1 MNGYVVLGAGDKAS
15 LTVHALH
22 LLEDTILFYEKPRS
36 KGETK
41 HGVTVDDQ
49 LPRIDDLLIV
59 SGIGKDTRH
68 KRDLIQ
74 QLEKEAEYYG
84 TAYMW
89 DKIRHPSS
97 IVVDPCSFGVDLT
110 IFEYAT
116 IGNHVE
122 VGNHVTIGRHSNL
135 AHNSTVGDYCTIGGH
150 VQLSGHTI
158 LGDGVFIGS
167 GAVIDPEV
175 NIGEGSII
183 ASNAAVTKDVPPNTV
198 VGGVPAKGN
207 INFKKV
213 ERWKRL

>member
-1 MNGYVVLGAGDKAS
+1 MNGYVILGAGDKAS

-36 KGETK
+36 EGETK

-89 DKIRHPSS
+89 DKIRHQSS
-97 IVVDPCSFGVDLT
+97 IVVDPCTFGVDLT
-110 IFEYAT
+110 IFEYVT
-116 IGNHVE
+116 IGNHVT
-122 VGNHVTIGRHSNL
+122 VGKHVTIGRHSNL
-135 AHNSTVGDYCTIGGH
+135 AHNSTVKDYCTIGEH
-150 VQLSGHTI
+150 VQLSGRSI
-158 LGDGVFIGS
+158 IEEGVFIGS
-167 GAVIDPEV
+167 GAVVDPGV

-183 ASNAAVTKDVPPNTV
+183 ASNAAVTRDVPPNTV
-198 VGGVPAKGN
+198 VAGVPARRNTK
-207 INFKKV
+207 FKKLTP
-213 ERWKRL
+213 WKH